1 MPRLDFYVNYEL
13 QASIKLEGTD
23 VVLGRAPDC
32 AVQIPDPKVSRRHAV
47 IYSDQETHAIEN
59 FGANGTRVNGHTVDA
74 RQLLQPGDTIFIA
87 SYILVYQLDDM
98 PVEQLDA
105 TVITPD

>member
-13 QASIKLEGTD
+13 QASIKLEGAD
-23 VVLGRAPDC
+23 VVLGRASGC

-47 IYSDQETHAIEN
+47 IYTDQHSHTIEN
-59 FGANGTRVNGHTVDA
+59 FGTNGTRVNGHKIDS
-74 RQLLQPGDTIFIA
+74 RHPLQPGDAIFIS
-87 SYILVYQLDDM
+87 SYILVYQTDDA
-98 PVEQLDA
+98 PAEQLDA